1 MTCKVK
7 IDVGAGLIELEG
19 DATFV
24 ASFFDKVVHLV
35 EAAGFGVAKPQSK
48 PKPADTGSEQDNASS
63 EIGDADVNEKQ
74 KKPRRAVRKP
84 PAGASARERILVLK
98 TDGFF
103 KEHRTTGD
111 IVSGLAKKGWT
122 HKSNQVGAAL
132 TPMFNRGEIQRTSDG
147 AGFSY
152 YWDRD

>member
-7 IDVGAGLIELEG
+7 IDVSAGLIELEG

-35 EAAGFGVAKPQSK
+35 EAAGFGAHKSQPKSKSNDATTDEPIVPNPADDPGAADK
-48 PKPADTGSEQDNASS
+48 PKKAR
-63 EIGDADVNEKQ
+63 K
-74 KKPRRAVRKP
+74 AVRKP
-84 PAGASARERILVLK
+84 PAGASARDRILALK
-98 TDGFF
+98 SDGFF
-103 KEHRTTGD
+103 KSHRTTGD
-111 IVSGLAKKGWT
+111 IVAGLAKKGWT

-132 TPMFNRGEIQRTSDG
+132 TPMFNRGEIQRTNDG
-147 AGFSY
+147 SGFSY